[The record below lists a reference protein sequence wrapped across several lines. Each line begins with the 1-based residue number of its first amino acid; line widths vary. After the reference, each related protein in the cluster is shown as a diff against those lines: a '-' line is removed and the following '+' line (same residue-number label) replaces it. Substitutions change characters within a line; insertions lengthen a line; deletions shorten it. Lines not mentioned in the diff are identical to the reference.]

1 MNDKKIS
8 ITWYGTASVRI
19 SAGSTQLLIDPFFPF
34 PDSSVKIPSDAYGN
48 CSDILISHGHYDHIG
63 SISRIMRRNTRVFCT
78 KAPCRTLCSMGVS
91 RENLRLIR
99 PGSFFTVGDIRITVF
114 KGKHI
119 RLTAWDCIKAV
130 FSRRVLQNP
139 RGVAGKILRI
149 ISCPEK
155 GESLCFLAEA
165 YGRRILILGSL
176 ALADD
181 VDYPTGTDLVFFP
194 YQGPKEVCRIASDI
208 YDRLRP
214 KAVLLT
220 HFDDTFPPFS
230 EEIDTSDI
238 EAHLKNRA
246 VVYKLRHG
254 GSIRI

>member
-1 MNDKKIS
+1 MAEKKVK

-19 SAGSTQLLIDPFFPF
+19 SAGNSQLLIDPFFPF
-34 PDSSVKIPSDAYGN
+34 PDSRVKVPSDAYEDCRN
-48 CSDILISHGHYDHIG
+48 ILISHGHYDHIG
-63 SISRIMRRNTRVFCT
+63 SISDIVQRDTRVFCT
-78 KAPCRTLCSMGVS
+78 KTPYETLCGKGVR

-99 PGSFFTVGDIRITVF
+99 PGSVFKVGDIRVAVY

-130 FSRRVLQNP
+130 FSSLAAQNR
-139 RGVAGKILRI
+139 RGVIGKILKI

-155 GESLCFLAEA
+155 GEALCFLVEA
-165 YGRRILILGSL
+165 YGRRIISIGSL

-181 VDYPTGTDLVFFP
+181 VAYPQGADLALFP
-194 YQGPKEVCRIASDI
+194 YQGSKELCRIASGI
-208 YDRLRP
+208 YNRLRP

-230 EEIDTSDI
+230 SEIDTSDI
-238 EAHLKNRA
+238 EACLKKCVA
-246 VVYKLRHG
+246 VHKLRHG
-254 GSIRI
+254 GSIEI